1 MTSSRH
7 RGAAAVYSRVR
18 SESRTQQSTP
28 EGLILLVFESLLDRL
43 VKCQWHL
50 DQGSNSEFD
59 REILKSMQLI
69 QYGLRDSLA
78 LESGGEV
85 ALGLDHTYS
94 VWMLALDFLGTSR
107 SPEKLAALIEGIRGV
122 QEAWVTTFGVLGA
135 K

>member
-7 RGAAAVYSRVR
+7 RGAAAGYSRVR
-18 SESRTQQSTP
+18 NESRTQQSTP

-50 DQGSNSEFD
+50 DRGSDSDFD

-94 VWMLALDFLGTSR
+94 VWMLALDWQS
-107 SPEKLAALIEGIRGV
+107 
-122 QEAWVTTFGVLGA
+122 Q
-135 K
+135 